1 MSICYLALLFF
12 LDGELLVCLP
22 TENEPSMF
30 DLGSNEGA
38 VPVGGF
44 IYRGCQSRR
53 LYGSYVF
60 GDKNGYVVLLYD
72 VRIINYAKLLGI
84 SLEQSEKLNSYAS
97 KKTDIELPFSYCSSL
112 GFCGNC

>member
-1 MSICYLALLFF
+1 MLTCYLGLLLF
-12 LDGELLVCLP
+12 LDGELCLP
-22 TENEPSMF
+22 TEHEPSMF

-72 VRIINYAKLLGI
+72 VMLELLTMQNYANCLVYP
-84 SLEQSEKLNSYAS
+84 LNIVMLP
-97 KKTDIELPFSYCSSL
+97 KKRY
-112 GFCGNC
+112 